1 MGKKAVVRV
10 GLYRHAD
17 GGGGGGGGGK
27 AASQGVGGVVRATAA
42 GGDEVGRRREL
53 ALVSGLRLC
62 QGARASP
69 VRRSIA
75 ISVSSCR
82 ALACHLR

>member
-1 MGKKAVVRV
+1 MEEEEEEEEAR
-10 GLYRHAD
+10 
-17 GGGGGGGGGK
+17 
-27 AASQGVGGVVRATAA
+27 QQVRASAGSYVRLLL

-75 ISVSSCR
+75 ICVVVSR
-82 ALACHLR
+82 AGMPSPVTRRACMD

>member
-1 MGKKAVVRV
+1 MEEEEEEEEARQQV
-10 GLYRHAD
+10 
-17 GGGGGGGGGK
+17 
-27 AASQGVGGVVRATAA
+27 SGVGTRASAGSYVRLLL